1 MRLTTRTNLA
11 SRVLMFCAVNEG
23 RLVRSGEV
31 AETCNASANHI
42 ARVVNLLHAGGFIE
56 TVRGRTGGLRLAAPP
71 EQISMGEVFRVFEAD
86 IPFAECFD
94 PETNT
99 CPLIGTCRL
108 RHALTRALAAFYDE
122 LDGLTLADLVE
133 GNCGLHGLLAL
144 PEVLGEACAAP
155 G

>member
-31 AETCNASANHI
+31 AEICNASANHV

-56 TVRGRTGGLRLAAPP
+56 TVRGRTGGLRLALPA
-71 EQISMGEVFRVFEAD
+71 ERISIGEVFRVFEAD

-94 PETNT
+94 PVTNT
-99 CPLIGTCRL
+99 CPLAGACRL
-108 RHALTRALAAFYDE
+108 RDSLTRALAAFYHE
-122 LDGLTLADLVE
+122 LDRLSLADLVD
-133 GNCGLHGLLAL
+133 GNCGLHGLLAI
-144 PEVLGEACAAP
+144 PEAIAEACEARA
-155 G
+155 

>member
-11 SRVLMFCAVNEG
+11 ARVLMFCAVNEG
-23 RLVRSGEV
+23 RLVRTGEV
-31 AETCNASANHI
+31 AETCNASANHV

-56 TVRGRTGGLRLAAPP
+56 TVRGRTGGLRLAAPA
-71 EQISMGEVFRVFEAD
+71 ERICIGAVFRVFEAD
-86 IPFAECFD
+86 IPFAECFA

-108 RHALTRALAAFYDE
+108 RNALTRALAAFYDE
-122 LDGLTLADLVE
+122 LDSVTLADLVT

-144 PEVLGEACAAP
+144 PEAMSEACPAS